1 MARTG
6 LDGHRSTTS
15 SPRWSYGMAH
25 ENPRWEY
32 KRIEG
37 ELLKFG
43 FCRSSAESERRLA
56 TFVATHQMIHSGAER
71 VWLSVS
77 ERNLAVADASSLP
90 GRIPRAASW
99 GAVLSRPETEA
110 MRILA
115 RRYRDVGVIAVV
127 AAASFVIGAPAD
139 AATCALPVRY
149 STTSDTIYLTC
160 AELGR
165 HAD

>member
-56 TFVATHQMIHSGAER
+56 TFVAPPDDPFRAER

-99 GAVLSRPETEA
+99 GAVLSPTRNGSHENPRTQVLGRRGDRRGRG
-110 MRILA
+110 RIVGHRRA
-115 RRYRDVGVIAVV
+115 RRRGDVRAPGSLLDDVGH
-127 AAASFVIGAPAD
+127 D
-139 AATCALPVRY
+139 LPY
-149 STTSDTIYLTC
+149 CD
-160 AELGR
+160 ELGR